1 MTNQN
6 FSPEP
11 DPVHTINP
19 GPVLI
24 LAGPGTGKT
33 HSLALRIKWL
43 VEEQSVSPDE
53 ITVITFTAEAA
64 LNLRRRLSDE
74 EKPDVFMPRDK
85 QPAQIS
91 TMHSLGLKIITNN
104 LNELGLSSTFRVID
118 SDRLRRLV
126 FEDAAQLV
134 GMTRERGRHVSDLK
148 QKSTQL
154 DEKHELA
161 PIARSYDAI
170 LRACN
175 SIDFDDQIILACQ
188 LLSNNAS
195 LLADHQKRARHLLID
210 EYQDINLH
218 QFDFIRLLTGTSAD
232 GLFAVGDDDQ
242 SIYSF
247 RGGSP
252 EYVRDFREHFGD
264 KAKVRSMPHCR
275 RCPPNV
281 LKGALAIVTAHNP
294 DRSPVKL
301 DPTFENSIDTPIY
314 IHDSPSQEKEAEIIA
329 AICSKVTPSH
339 DVLILVPHLNF
350 AKPIVSA
357 LRRQR
362 VSYDCRTVV
371 QEDGFITLDILG
383 DWLKDQT
390 DSFALR
396 QCMQFLLEGPQ
407 FGVPSSRVKKAEKK
421 KERERLLS
429 QVSSLWKLVIEKE
442 SSLYDAVKANAKTSS
457 LLSNLIPSLDELV
470 AAYGGPPDKFL
481 EVIGRVV
488 QPWNKPSEMFQE
500 ISTWIDEVRGRHG
513 SGQTS
518 VRIMTMRMAKGLE
531 AEYVFVTGLDEGVFP
546 RSTAKPEELEEA
558 SRLLFVSMTR
568 AKVELHLCHARLRSA
583 AITHLLNSFALK
595 QSPFIKAIPKEFLKV
610 SYIPAET
617 VSSKGKRGVS

>member
-1 MTNQN
+1 MNSQN
-6 FSPEP
+6 SSPEQEAL
-11 DPVHTINP
+11 HTIYP

-64 LNLRRRLSDE
+64 LNLRRRLNDE

-85 QPAQIS
+85 QPSQIS
-91 TMHSLGLKIITNN
+91 TMHSLGLQIITNN
-104 LNELGLSSTFRVID
+104 LNGLGLSSTFRVID
-118 SDRLRRLV
+118 SDGLRRLL

-134 GMTRERGRHVSDLK
+134 GVNRERGRQVSDLK

-154 DEKHELA
+154 DEKHELYS
-161 PIARSYDAI
+161 IARSYDAI

-188 LLSNNAS
+188 LLTNNAS
-195 LLADHQKRARHLLID
+195 LLSEHQKRARHLLID

-218 QFDFIRLLTGTSAD
+218 QFQFIRLLTGTSAE

-252 EYVRDFREHFGD
+252 EYVRGFREHFGD
-264 KAKVRSMPHCR
+264 KATVCSMPHCR
-275 RCPPNV
+275 RCPPRV
-281 LKGALAIVTAHNP
+281 LKGALAIVAAHNA

-301 DPTFENSIDTPIY
+301 APTFENSDETPIY
-314 IHDSPSQEKEAEIIA
+314 IHDLPSEEKEAEIVA

-350 AKPIVSA
+350 AKSILSA

-362 VSYDCRTVV
+362 VSYDCRAII
-371 QEDGFITLDILG
+371 QEDGFFALDTLG
-383 DWLKDQT
+383 DWLKEPGDN
-390 DSFALR
+390 FALR
-396 QCMQFLLEGPQ
+396 QSIDFLLEGPQ
-407 FGVPSSRVKKAEKK
+407 FGVPSSRVKKADKK
-421 KERERLLS
+421 EERERLLS
-429 QVSSLWKLVIEKE
+429 QVSSLWKHVIEKE
-442 SSLYDAVKANAKTSS
+442 CSLHEAVKANAKTPS
-457 LLSNLIPSLDELV
+457 LLSKLVPSLDELMV
-470 AAYGGPPDKFL
+470 AYGGPPDKFL
-481 EVIGRVV
+481 DVIGRIV

-531 AEYVFVTGLDEGVFP
+531 ADYVFVTGLDEGVFP

-583 AITHLLNSFALK
+583 AITHLPNSFALK